1 MSDDRVVSIE
11 KRENGLI
18 ATMQCKEMDFGA
30 SEALKEAVAK
40 AIAEGPGKRCVI
52 DMSAVVFLPSVG
64 IGILLQLLNE
74 SKARGG
80 EFVLVGVNSEIREV
94 LRITAVEKLFD
105 FRDDLAVAFD

>member
-18 ATMQCKEMDFGA
+18 AAMQCKEMDFGA

-40 AIAEGPGKRCVI
+40 AIAEGPGQRGVI
-52 DMSAVVFLPSVG
+52 EMSAVG

-74 SKARGG
+74 SKARDG

-94 LRITAVEKLFD
+94 LRITAIEKLFD